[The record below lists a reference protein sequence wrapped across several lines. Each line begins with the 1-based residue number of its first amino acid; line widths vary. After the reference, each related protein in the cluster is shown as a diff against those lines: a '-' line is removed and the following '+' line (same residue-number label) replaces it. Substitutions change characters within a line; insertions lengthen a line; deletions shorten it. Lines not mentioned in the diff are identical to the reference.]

1 MRAENA
7 ELYEANTGLHCVATI
22 PVASDQSDSFS
33 QYVESILELA
43 ELCKPV
49 NGFEWQ
55 KKLALC
61 LDGEPGRILREQIPR
76 IDLRRQG
83 AYFTSFRLAKRV
95 AAAAVSQ
102 TITPKVCDP
111 ACGAGDL
118 LLAVA
123 RKLPLQPNFQDTL
136 GEWGRLLSGFDI
148 SGQFVRLTKARLIL
162 LAAKRHKI
170 RPPFDS
176 SLPLDPFPNIKI
188 GNSLTPLRH
197 MSNIDVTIMNPPFGY
212 ATAPADCDW
221 ASGRVNAAA
230 LFVDRVIRDTPKGSR
245 IVAILPDVLRSG
257 SRYVTW
263 RELTR
268 VSGSVLCEKPLG
280 LFDKWTDVDVYLF
293 HFEKGLN
300 LDKYC
305 VGYPPDQATYGVGKR
320 FSVHVGPVVPHRHAE
335 TGPYA
340 PYINARSLPSWGELT
355 TIKTKRQF
363 TGPLF
368 EPPFV
373 CVKRTSRPD
382 SGHRAIATLVRSNK
396 PVAVENHLVV
406 LLPKDGKIQT
416 CRKLMCRLV
425 SPKTDRWL
433 NARLRC
439 RHLTTSAISEMPWW
453 YKP

>member
-7 ELYEANTGLHCVATI
+7 ELCEANTGLHVSATT

-43 ELCKPV
+43 KFCTPIS
-49 NGFEWQ
+49 GSEWR
-55 KKLALC
+55 KRLELC
-61 LDGEPGRILREQIPR
+61 LDGEPGRILREQIPK

-83 AYFTSFRLAKRV
+83 AYFSSFGLAKRV
-95 AAAAVSQ
+95 AGVAARQ

-123 RKLPLQPNFQDTL
+123 EKLPLQPVFQDTL
-136 GEWGRLLSGFDI
+136 DEWGRLLSGLDI
-148 SGQFVRLTKARLIL
+148 SVQFVRLTKARLIL
-162 LAAKRHKI
+162 LAAKRHRI
-170 RPPFDS
+170 RPPFES
-176 SLPLDPFPNIKI
+176 SFPLNPFPNIKV
-188 GNSLTPLRH
+188 GNYLTTSRH
-197 MSNIDVTIMNPPFGY
+197 MANTDVIIMNPPFGY

-221 ASGRVNAAA
+221 TSGHVNAAA
-230 LFVDRVIRDTPKGSR
+230 LFVDRAISDAPEGSR

-263 RELTR
+263 RELLR
-268 VSGSVLCEKPLG
+268 VSGSVVCEKPLG
-280 LFDKWTDVDVYLF
+280 LFDKWTDVDVYLL
-293 HFEKGLN
+293 HFEKSLN
-300 LDKYC
+300 RDESC
-305 VGYPPDQATYGVGKR
+305 TGCPPVQATYGVGKR
-320 FSVHVGPVVPHRHAE
+320 FSVHVGPVVPHRHVE
-335 TGPYA
+335 TGPHA

-355 TIKTKRQF
+355 TIKTRRQF
-363 TGPLF
+363 NGRLF

-373 CVKRTSRPD
+373 CVRRTSRPD
-382 SGHRAIATLVRSNK
+382 TGHRAIATLIRSRK

-406 LLPKDGKIQT
+406 LLPKDGSIQT
-416 CRKLMCRLV
+416 CRKLMRRLA
-425 SPKTDRWL
+425 SPKSDRWL

-439 RHLTTSAISEMPWW
+439 RHLTTRALSEMPWW